1 MTKILLI
8 GCGNMGHALLSAWQA
23 MPTPPQVSIVDPTEA
38 LRDRAAKTGART
50 FASAA
55 EVPRDLE
62 PDLVIL
68 AVKPQ
73 VIGKVLP
80 DYAHLDA
87 CFLSIAAGTTLA
99 SLQRGLDDKAIIRCM
114 PNTPA
119 AIGKGV
125 FGIFANARVTP
136 AQNRMVRDVLEP
148 CGIVLEVGSDED
160 IDRITAISGS
170 GPAYLFH
177 FIEALAQAG
186 RRIGLTDDVAL
197 AAARGTVFGAA
208 SLAEGTDED
217 AGQLR
222 RNVTSPNGTTAAAL
236 EVLVGT
242 DRMADLLTEAAEAA
256 FGRAKALAA
265 TE

>member
-1 MTKILLI
+1 M
-8 GCGNMGHALLSAWQA
+8 
-23 MPTPPQVSIVDPTEA
+23 
-38 LRDRAAKTGART
+38 
-50 FASAA
+50 
-55 EVPRDLE
+55 
-62 PDLVIL
+62 
-68 AVKPQ
+68 
-73 VIGKVLP
+73 
-80 DYAHLDA
+80 
-87 CFLSIAAGTTLA
+87 
-99 SLQRGLDDKAIIRCM
+99 
-114 PNTPA
+114 
-119 AIGKGV
+119 

-136 AQNRMVRDVLEP
+136 VQNRMVRDVLEP

-208 SLAEGTDED
+208 SLAEGADED

-236 EVLVGT
+236 EVLMGT